1 MKEIT
6 KPCRWICWWKICCPK
21 QKVRHYYSKGFFL
34 TCTCPSFFNLIF
46 YAWWTITHWHS
57 SDLEINWHLT
67 SSHWIFYYLVF
78 WIPFYSGQHYLMIA
92 VPQMTFYSGTSQML
106 KRLHWSH
113 CVPDH
118 CHNNHPNL
126 FRSLKHHFHHISH
139 LLMAD
144 FHLVN
149 YLSHSHQSIFTTEAI
164 YWWLTSTWWITWAI
178 LINPFSPQKP
188 FTDGW
193 LPPGELLEPFSSIW
207 LTVFHSLSSSAYLL
221 LVREWLQYLLAGL
234 SKNISDSG
242 LMKHK
247 ISDTYQRMAPQQS
260 SGPFH
265 TAPLW
270 I

>member
-1 MKEIT
+1 VSYHT
-6 KPCRWICWWKICCPK
+6 
-21 QKVRHYYSKGFFL
+21 L
-34 TCTCPSFFNLIF
+34 
-46 YAWWTITHWHS
+46 WHS

-164 YWWLTSTWWITWAI
+164 YWWLTTPWWITWAI
-178 LINPFSPQKP
+178 LINLADSLP
-188 FTDGW
+188 FTIIFR
-193 LPPGELLEPFSSIW
+193 L
-207 LTVFHSLSSSAYLL
+207 LTVGARMIAVSARRI
-221 LVREWLQYLLAGL
+221 VQEHIRFRTHE
-234 SKNISDSG
+234 
-242 LMKHK
+242 
-247 ISDTYQRMAPQQS
+247 T
-260 SGPFH
+260 
-265 TAPLW
+265 
-270 I
+270 